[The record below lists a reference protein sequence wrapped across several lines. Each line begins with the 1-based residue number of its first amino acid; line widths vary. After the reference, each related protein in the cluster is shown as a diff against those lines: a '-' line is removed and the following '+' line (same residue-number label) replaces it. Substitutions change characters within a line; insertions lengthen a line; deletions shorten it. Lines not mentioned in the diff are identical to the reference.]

1 MDLTVK
7 QAREDVWS
15 LLQEHLWKG
24 RLVRMTCVLIVNTPG
39 MEIQNLGEVMDV
51 VIGMSPDQDVT
62 YTIRAEVFEP
72 VNGVRP

>member
-1 MDLTVK
+1 MDQTVK

-24 RLVRMTCVLIVNTPG
+24 RLVRMTCAWFVNTPG
-39 MEIQNLGEVMDV
+39 IEIQKLGEVMDV
-51 VIGMSPDQDVT
+51 VRGMNPDQDVT
-62 YTIRAEVFEP
+62 YTVRAEVFEP